1 MPYHCLVALSKETPN
16 ITFSLLKKKNQTHI
30 ESADSFLNTVQM
42 DLIVCGSLLITY
54 LANNEERH
62 WRWKDLHYY
71 SKKSSLTA
79 MM

>member
-42 DLIVCGSLLITY
+42 DLIVCGSLLIIY
-54 LANNEERH
+54 LANSEERY
-62 WRWKDLHYY
+62 WRWKNLQDY
-71 SKKSSLTA
+71 SKKSSITA